1 MSIAQQSF
9 NHRIGGRRETIERG
23 GLFTMLRSLFWSAC
37 VFRPVVA
44 TVVATL
50 PLTLSPIFAE
60 AAQTRAQTLIVVTE
74 EGPATLDIDAP
85 TANVETHGASW
96 NTYDRLIT
104 HGRIKLPDG
113 SWSYDYTKFEP
124 ELAESWKIAP
134 DGKSVTFHLRKNAK
148 FHDNTPVTAKD
159 VKWSFD
165 RAVSVGGFPS
175 IQMGASEMRSP
186 RQFVVIDDYTI
197 RIDFPRPNKLILPN
211 LAVPIAKVVNS
222 TLAKKHATDKD
233 PWAIDW
239 VGKHDCGGGAYIVET
254 WKPGSELVFKR
265 YDGWKSGPLPYFR
278 RVISRQIASA
288 GTRRALLEKGDAD
301 LSFNLP
307 PKDFAELVKQGKL
320 TVIGTPVDSE
330 LLYIDMLTTK
340 PPFNNVKVRQAVA
353 YAIPY
358 KDILHTALF
367 DRGIGMFGG
376 QGDPPTAAWPQQSPY
391 YTDLAKAKALLAEAG
406 YANGFKTT
414 LSYDVSTAAT
424 REPIALLVRDSLS
437 KIGVD
442 VSIEKIPGAE
452 WYTRLNK
459 KDMPMLIMSFKAWLN
474 YPDYYFYWTYD
485 GINNSVFDDMNYVN
499 PKMDKLIEAAR
510 FEPEKAKYTEEVKGF
525 IKTAFEDV
533 PRIPL
538 VQDFRDVAMQK
549 NIKNYTY
556 WFHLVLDFRQLTR
569 AN

>member
-1 MSIAQQSF
+1 
-9 NHRIGGRRETIERG
+9 
-23 GLFTMLRSLFWSAC
+23 MLPTSCWPAGM
-37 VFRPVVA
+37 FRPVVA
-44 TVVATL
+44 TAAVTTL
-50 PLTLSPIFAE
+50 VLTLSPIFAE
-60 AAQTRAQTLIVVTE
+60 AASTRAQTLIVVTE
-74 EGPATLDIDAP
+74 EGPSTLDIDAP

-104 HGRIKLPDG
+104 HARIKLPDG

-124 ELAESWKIAP
+124 ELAESWEIAP

-175 IQMGASEMRSP
+175 IQMGASEMKSP
-186 RQFVVIDDYTI
+186 SQFVVIDNYTL

-222 TLAKKHATDKD
+222 TLAKKHTTPKD

-254 WKPGSELVFKR
+254 WKPGSEIVFKR
-265 YDGWKSGPLPYFR
+265 FDGWKSGPLPYFR

-307 PKDFAELVKQGKL
+307 PKDFAELVKEGKL

-340 PPFNNVKVRQAVA
+340 PPFNNVRVRRAVA

-358 KDILHTALF
+358 QDILHTALF
-367 DRGIGMFGG
+367 DRGKGMFGG
-376 QGDPPTAAWPQQSPY
+376 PGDPTTTDWPQQSPY
-391 YTDLAKAKALLAEAG
+391 HTDLAKAKALLAEAG
-406 YANGFKTT
+406 YPNGFKTT

-437 KIGVD
+437 KIGID
-442 VSIEKIPGAE
+442 VSIEKITGAE

-510 FEPEKAKYTEEVKGF
+510 FEPDKTKYADDVKGF
-525 IKTAFEDV
+525 IKIAFDDV

-549 NIKNYTY
+549 NIQNYTY

-569 AN
+569 KP